1 MNKLI
6 TTLLITLAA
15 ISNAA
20 QAETWRYAG
29 VSEDILVYVDLD
41 SIKPAVYPTNR
52 NVTVSILNPHG
63 EATLVPLEVN
73 CRHQTIKMNG
83 IWAGT
88 NPTKHFGKLAALICS
103 QLI

>member
-6 TTLLITLAA
+6 LISLITLA
-15 ISNAA
+15 SVSTTA

-29 VSEDILVYVDLD
+29 DSEGIQVYVDRD

-52 NVTVSILNPHG
+52 NATVSIQNSPG

-73 CRHQTIKMNG
+73 CRYQTIKMNG
-83 IWAGT
+83 TWAGT

-103 QLI
+103 QLL